1 MTPVS
6 MRELLEAGVHFG
18 HQTNRWDPR
27 MKPYI
32 FGARNG
38 VYIIDLQK
46 TVPLFEK
53 ALKFLAD
60 LTSKG
65 ERVLFVG
72 TKRQAQTIIQESAT
86 ESNQFFINHRWL
98 GGFLT
103 NFRTIRQSIDRLTD
117 IEKMAEDGT
126 FEKLTKKEVLN
137 LNRERE
143 KLERNLGGIKG
154 MNKLPGAIF
163 IVDVKREHIAIAEAR
178 KLGIP
183 VVALVDTNCD
193 PTGIDYVIPGNDDAI
208 RSIKIFANKVAEAC
222 IDGASRFEKA
232 MVSQPAKEQAP
243 KADAGEEERSTGPKV
258 EKVASLTDS
267 APAQA

>member
-72 TKRQAQTIIQESAT
+72 TKRQAQTIIQS
-86 ESNQFFINHRWL
+86 L
-98 GGFLT
+98 
-103 NFRTIRQSIDRLTD
+103 RLS
-117 IEKMAEDGT
+117 
-126 FEKLTKKEVLN
+126 
-137 LNRERE
+137 
-143 KLERNLGGIKG
+143 
-154 MNKLPGAIF
+154 
-163 IVDVKREHIAIAEAR
+163 
-178 KLGIP
+178 
-183 VVALVDTNCD
+183 
-193 PTGIDYVIPGNDDAI
+193 PT
-208 RSIKIFANKVAEAC
+208 S
-222 IDGASRFEKA
+222 S
-232 MVSQPAKEQAP
+232 SSTT
-243 KADAGEEERSTGPKV
+243 AGS
-258 EKVASLTDS
+258 VASSQTS
-267 APAQA
+267 VPSVRASTA

>member
-1 MTPVS
+1 MGFTSSTFRRPF
-6 MRELLEAGVHFG
+6 HFS
-18 HQTNRWDPR
+18 
-27 MKPYI
+27 
-32 FGARNG
+32 
-38 VYIIDLQK
+38 
-46 TVPLFEK
+46 EK

-60 LTSKG
+60 LTAKG

-103 NFRTIRQSIDRLTD
+103 NFRTIRQSIDRLTN

-143 KLERNLGGIKG
+143 KLERNLGIKG

-222 IDGASRFEKA
+222 IDGASRFEKT
-232 MVSQPAKEQAP
+232 MVNQPKEEAP
-243 KADAGEEERSTGPKV
+243 KAEASEEAPATGPKV